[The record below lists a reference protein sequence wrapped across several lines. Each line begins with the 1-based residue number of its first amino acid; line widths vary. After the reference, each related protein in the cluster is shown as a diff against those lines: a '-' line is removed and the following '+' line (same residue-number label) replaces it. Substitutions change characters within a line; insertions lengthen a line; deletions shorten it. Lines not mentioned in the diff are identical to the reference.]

1 MAADSDH
8 GEQGVTTSPSV
19 SEEWSIKAV
28 DAVDSVVDVVHDK
41 VVRPVLIVGRAVVFG
56 ILIAFVA
63 VVVLTLLAVGLVRLL
78 DVYAFGGRVWA
89 SDALFGA
96 IFCAGGFFLW
106 SMRTKRRASD
116 T

>member
-8 GEQGVTTSPSV
+8 GEQGVTTTPSV

-41 VVRPVLIVGRAVVFG
+41 VVPPVLIVGRAVVFG

-96 IFCAGGFFLW
+96 ILCAAGFYLW
-106 SMRTKRRASD
+106 SLRGRRNTTDS
-116 T
+116 